1 MVILHVRQKLS
12 ECQAQIKF
20 QAQVEV
26 HLDVFKVLRV
36 HTAFNGDLVPH
47 MRRRAS
53 SGAALSGLAQCP
65 RFSFSIIFNGS
76 LRKKKTAEPSS

>member
-20 QAQVEV
+20 QAQVEA

-53 SGAALSGLAQCP
+53 SGAALSGLAP